1 MPCAIIPFS
10 YPMTFITSR
19 LFTGVFLAASFFLGL
34 ARQAAA
40 SPVKIY
46 ILAGQSNMQGH
57 GEISPV
63 TTQGTLEYIT
73 ANNPAVYGHLKDGAN
88 WAVRDDV
95 WIWYKREGTSLFK
108 GGISAG
114 YGASAT
120 TIGPELQFGHVMG
133 NLNDGP
139 ILIIKTA
146 WGGKSLAVDFRPPS
160 SGWSVNPPTVAGQQ
174 GYYYQEMLNHVN
186 DVLTNLPT
194 YFPEY
199 NAANG
204 YELAGFGWHQGWND
218 RVTQSYNDEYEVN
231 MANFINDVRA
241 SLGKPGLP
249 FVIAT
254 TGMSGWSETNPR
266 ALSLM
271 NAQLAME
278 NFTKY
283 PAFEGNVAVIDT
295 RDFYREPAVSPAN
308 QSYHWNRN
316 AETYFLIGQAMA
328 QELAVLITGS
338 GGLKTI
344 TLDSVLDI
352 SLRYVAGS
360 TKTFTF
366 DATASDKLV
375 VIGTGEHHTPG
386 GLTGRIKTVT
396 YDGVDLIKAVEQLPA
411 ISTLQTSSSLW
422 YLDDPAAATA
432 AGNTNDPDPATL
444 GTIKMT
450 VEGNGTNYVQTAF
463 ALSGTRNG
471 FEGGSAIAIGTPAVD
486 MAVSSPNSLVVS
498 WLTLG
503 GSGKTANT
511 AETILPNSPAAAF
524 PFGSKRQSTNLA
536 GHALAH
542 SSELTPG
549 VATFSLDTSLT
560 DVLCLAA
567 EFLAADT
574 PVVANPY
581 TTWLATFPGLSDP
594 DPALDFDNGGLA
606 TALEWVLGGDP
617 ADPSDDKGLAP
628 TFDNSDPEKFVF
640 SFKRRDGAQADANT
654 SIAVQYSTSLAP
666 ESWVAAT
673 AGVDGVTIDDTNVPE
688 AGFQTVA
695 VLIPKALALDGKLFV
710 RLKVAMSA
718 RNLPS
723 SGGP

>member
-1 MPCAIIPFS
+1 
-10 YPMTFITSR
+10 
-19 LFTGVFLAASFFLGL
+19 
-34 ARQAAA
+34 
-40 SPVKIY
+40 
-46 ILAGQSNMQGH
+46 
-57 GEISPV
+57 
-63 TTQGTLEYIT
+63 
-73 ANNPAVYGHLKDGAN
+73 
-88 WAVRDDV
+88 
-95 WIWYKREGTSLFK
+95 
-108 GGISAG
+108 
-114 YGASAT
+114 
-120 TIGPELQFGHVMG
+120 
-133 NLNDGP
+133 
-139 ILIIKTA
+139 
-146 WGGKSLAVDFRPPS
+146 
-160 SGWSVNPPTVAGQQ
+160 
-174 GYYYQEMLNHVN
+174 
-186 DVLTNLPT
+186 
-194 YFPEY
+194 
-199 NAANG
+199 
-204 YELAGFGWHQGWND
+204 
-218 RVTQSYNDEYEVN
+218 
-231 MANFINDVRA
+231 
-241 SLGKPGLP
+241 
-249 FVIAT
+249 
-254 TGMSGWSETNPR
+254 
-266 ALSLM
+266 
-271 NAQLAME
+271 
-278 NFTKY
+278 
-283 PAFEGNVAVIDT
+283 
-295 RDFYREPAVSPAN
+295 
-308 QSYHWNRN
+308 
-316 AETYFLIGQAMA
+316 
-328 QELAVLITGS
+328 
-338 GGLKTI
+338 
-344 TLDSVLDI
+344 
-352 SLRYVAGS
+352 
-360 TKTFTF
+360 
-366 DATASDKLV
+366 
-375 VIGTGEHHTPG
+375 
-386 GLTGRIKTVT
+386 
-396 YDGVDLIKAVEQLPA
+396 
-411 ISTLQTSSSLW
+411 
-422 YLDDPAAATA
+422 
-432 AGNTNDPDPATL
+432 
-444 GTIKMT
+444 MT
-450 VEGNGTNYVQTAF
+450 VEGNGANYVQTAF